1 MVSKN
6 SLGKKI
12 LTYLVIVIALAAFIF
27 PIYWMFIASFK
38 ENSILMRVPPQLY
51 PTFKTIDNSLQRFPP
66 TRSVNAH

>member
-27 PIYWMFIASFK
+27 PIYWMVHCFVQGKQHPDAGAAPA
-38 ENSILMRVPPQLY
+38 VPYIQ
-51 PTFKTIDNSLQRFPP
+51 D
-66 TRSVNAH
+66 H